1 MNEENHNITVKSV
14 LFGLGALIIQ
24 GAIFV
29 YGIYL
34 WIEIFNGNF
43 DYIDSPIPLNLV
55 IMFIS
60 LVPVFFIIN
69 LLYKIIM
76 RKSVKSQMIFIKSI
90 FSEEKENNKVQ

>member
-1 MNEENHNITVKSV
+1 MNEKKHNFTVKSI
-14 LFGLGALIIQ
+14 LFGLGAIIIQ
-24 GAIFV
+24 GAIFG

-60 LVPVFFIIN
+60 LVPIFFIIN

-76 RKSVKSQMIFIKSI
+76 RKSVKSQMIFIRSI
-90 FSEEKENNKVQ
+90 FSEEKENNEV